1 MLAPTGGLGKSEVR
15 GEIFPRRPAGSPFT
29 FRPPP
34 INFLGMRT
42 DGVAPDRLRELR
54 DEVKRCID
62 YRAFYLRYCP
72 EARQNGARLQSLC
85 PIPAHAHSGKGHP
98 SLSIDLQQGLFNCF
112 SRDEGG
118 DAITFY
124 ELMHGVSFARAVGE
138 LAREL
143 GLDGRKGRRPSLAS
157 ASAPDSVEGEAESPE
172 SLEPLDPE
180 QTTEVCARF
189 LEVCRAEDQLE
200 GVAYLA
206 RRGIDAATA
215 RRAGVTYFPRRAYR
229 RVMRRMLEAFPVET
243 LRRAG
248 LFNRKEHL
256 TFYHHRLLFPF
267 YVGGRP
273 VYLQARTTA
282 AGVEPRWHNMRGH
295 VPALYNADS
304 LDSLPSDAVVYLVEG
319 FTDTL
324 TLLAHGF
331 AAVGLVGAGGLK
343 EDWLAPLGRFRV
355 VAALDPDAAGR
366 RAAARYREL
375 FHARGLALAAIE
387 LPSDIN
393 DLFRHHPAAAL
404 ELELLTERALEGT

>member
-1 MLAPTGGLGKSEVR
+1 MLSPAEGLGKSEVGEDFPARR
-15 GEIFPRRPAGSPFT
+15 GGPARLSPFT

-34 INFLGMRT
+34 INFSGMRT
-42 DGVAPDRLRELR
+42 DGGATEELRGLR

-72 EARQNGARLQSLC
+72 EARQHGARLQSLC

-124 ELMHGVSFARAVGE
+124 ELMHGVSFARAVRE

-143 GLDGRKGRRPSLAS
+143 GLAGRKARRPSLAA
-157 ASAPDSVEGEAESPE
+157 ASAPDAAETEGESF
-172 SLEPLDPE
+172 EPLDADE
-180 QTTEVCARF
+180 TAAVCTRF
-189 LEVCRAEDQLE
+189 LEICRAEDQLE
-200 GVAYLA
+200 GTAYLA
-206 RRGIDAATA
+206 RRGIDAGTG
-215 RRAGVTYFPRRAYR
+215 RRAGVTYFPRRSYR
-229 RVMRRMLEAFPVET
+229 RVMRRMSDGFPAET

-273 VYLQARTTA
+273 LYLQARTTA

-304 LDSLPSDAVVYLVEG
+304 LSPPERRRRLPRRGLHRHAHAPRAR
-319 FTDTL
+319 
-324 TLLAHGF
+324 LL
-331 AAVGLVGAGGLK
+331 
-343 EDWLAPLGRFRV
+343 
-355 VAALDPDAAGR
+355 GR
-366 RAAARYREL
+366 RARRRGRAERRLARP
-375 FHARGLALAAIE
+375 ARP
-387 LPSDIN
+387 LP
-393 DLFRHHPAAAL
+393 RRRRARPRRRRPPRR
-404 ELELLTERALEGT
+404 RALPRTLPGPRPPPR

>member
-1 MLAPTGGLGKSEVR
+1 M
-15 GEIFPRRPAGSPFT
+15 
-29 FRPPP
+29 
-34 INFLGMRT
+34 
-42 DGVAPDRLRELR
+42 
-54 DEVKRCID
+54 
-62 YRAFYLRYCP
+62 
-72 EARQNGARLQSLC
+72 
-85 PIPAHAHSGKGHP
+85 
-98 SLSIDLQQGLFNCF
+98 QQGLFNCF
-112 SRDEGG
+112 SRGEGG

-124 ELMHGVSFARAVGE
+124 ELMHGVSFARAVRE

-157 ASAPDSVEGEAESPE
+157 RSAPDAAETEGESF
-172 SLEPLDPE
+172 EPLDAE
-180 QTTEVCARF
+180 QTAAVCARF
-189 LEVCRAEDQLE
+189 LEICRAEDQLE
-200 GVAYLA
+200 GTAYLA

-229 RVMRRMLEAFPVET
+229 RVMRRMSDAFSVET

-267 YVGGRP
+267 YVGGPRRSIYRRARP
-273 VYLQARTTA
+273 RPASSRAGTTCA
-282 AGVEPRWHNMRGH
+282 APSPRSTTPTRSG
-295 VPALYNADS
+295 ALAS
-304 LDSLPSDAVVYLVEG
+304 GAVVYLVEG

-343 EDWLAPLGRFRV
+343 EEWLAPLGRFRV

-375 FHARGLALAAIE
+375 FRARGLTLAVIE

-393 DLFRHHPAAAL
+393 DFFRHHPAAAL
-404 ELELLTERALEGT
+404 ELELLTETAFEEYERRTLNGRQTDCS